1 MATFNGYLI
10 VPMPS
15 SPAPR
20 SIEWNA
26 TDAVAALV
34 SPFSGQQQIQN
45 WQAGWLSASV
55 TMPPMKD
62 SHARAWVAFLLAC
75 QGVQN
80 VFQLGDPFRAAPLGS
95 GAGSPLVNGA
105 GQTGFTL
112 ATKGWTP
119 SAAGVLQPG
128 DLLQIGYRLY
138 TNLTALNADGSGNAI
153 ASIWPNIRESPADAT
168 AIALSNTQGI
178 WRLENNARSW
188 SISEMKTYGL
198 TFKIREAI

>member
-62 SHARAWVAFLLAC
+62 SHARAWVGQRRRSDRFH
-75 QGVQN
+75 
-80 VFQLGDPFRAAPLGS
+80 
-95 GAGSPLVNGA
+95 AGHQRLDSERRGR
-105 GQTGFTL
+105 
-112 ATKGWTP
+112 
-119 SAAGVLQPG
+119 SAAGRFTSDRVPPLYKSDGAERRRKRERDRQHLAQHPRIAGRCHRDRTQQYPG
-128 DLLQIGYRLY
+128 YLAAG
-138 TNLTALNADGSGNAI
+138 
-153 ASIWPNIRESPADAT
+153 E
-168 AIALSNTQGI
+168 
-178 WRLENNARSW
+178 
-188 SISEMKTYGL
+188 
-198 TFKIREAI
+198 